1 LLTTPP
7 LLLGLALVLP
17 LLLLELR
24 LLLTLVLGALLLLLL
39 TPPALLLGLAL
50 PLALVLGPLRLLL
63 LLLAL
68 LLLLLLLA
76 LALLFLI
83 VLPLASLLILLGI
96 LVIDRAFRLGQE
108 HVIGLGRQDGISTG
122 CQESNGESGDQ
133 GARHRLSPP
142 CNRPDILPQL
152 RQKSVVGVTNLQH
165 TELADFGAR

>member
-1 LLTTPP
+1 
-7 LLLGLALVLP
+7 
-17 LLLLELR
+17 LR

-39 TPPALLLGLAL
+39 LTPPALLLGLALVL

-63 LLLAL
+63 LLLLAL
-68 LLLLLLLA
+68 LLLLFLLA

-83 VLPLASLLILLGI
+83 VLLLASLLILLGI
-96 LVIDRAFRLGQE
+96 LVLDRAFRLGQE